1 MRQFFITVLG
11 TIVGMLIFIFL
22 IFLLIGGMVG
32 AAASKTAKKS
42 DGPVG
47 EKILS
52 LDLRQSIRDHG
63 GEETIFGGQQSS
75 VVNIVRA
82 LDKAKDDDQV
92 KGLFIRARSGGIT
105 PASAEELRSAILNF
119 KSSGKFVLA
128 HSQGFEGTSILGYY
142 AVSAADEIW
151 QQATSGFAP
160 SGLASETPFYG
171 GLINHFD
178 AKAEFV
184 QFHEYKNAANIYT
197 QSDYTEAHRE
207 ATTSMLTSIY
217 NTAMS
222 HIAQD
227 RGLDIAETKALIEGS
242 PHSAEDAKEAG
253 LIDKLGYLK
262 DAKDYARSKTGNDK
276 IPFQTVTSYG
286 APGFKTG
293 PTIAFI
299 GGEGPVTMGRSQ
311 DGSNPFSS
319 AVTMGGD
326 TVTGAIDAAI
336 KDKRVKAIIFRV
348 STPGGSATASDQIN
362 AAVLRAKEA
371 GKPVIISMGQYAASG
386 GYYVAAHADKIL
398 ALPTTITG
406 SIGVLGGKLA
416 LEDAYGK
423 YGYNVERIAIGG
435 DYLGV
440 YSGDTPFSN
449 FQREKYYS
457 QMEDIYVDFTEL
469 VAEGRGL
476 PIERVREIAKGR
488 VWTGEQA
495 KDIGLVDEFGG
506 ILEAIDAAKGL
517 ADIDAETDIYL
528 KTFPRPKPFA
538 EKLQEQLSGIASISS
553 DLEMIRDVAAL
564 PEVQA
569 AIKARRDL
577 ELRENGALI
586 ADIPVIDEK

>member
-22 IFLLIGGMVG
+22 VFILIGGMIG
-32 AAASKTAKKS
+32 AAASKTTKAA

-63 GEETIFGGQQSS
+63 GEETIFGGQQASI
-75 VVNIVRA
+75 VNIVRA
-82 LDKAKDDDQV
+82 LDKAKTDDKV
-92 KGLFIRARSGGIT
+92 KGLFIRARSGGLT
-105 PASAEELRSAILNF
+105 PASAEELRTAILNF
-119 KSSGKFVLA
+119 KSSGKFVVA

-171 GLINHFD
+171 GLIEHFD

-217 NTAMS
+217 NTAVS
-222 HIAQD
+222 QIAED
-227 RGLDIAETKALIEGS
+227 RGLDIPQVKSLIESS
-242 PHSAEDAKEAG
+242 PHSAEGAKEAG

-262 DAKDYARSKTGNDK
+262 DAQDYARDKAGSEKT
-276 IPFQTVTSYG
+276 PFQTITSYG
-286 APGFKTG
+286 APGFKSG

-311 DGSNPFSS
+311 DGSNPFNN

-326 TVTGAIDAAI
+326 TVTRAIDAAI
-336 KDKRVKAIIFRV
+336 KDKRVKAIVFRV

-362 AAVLRAKEA
+362 AAVLRAKDA
-371 GKPVIISMGQYAASG
+371 GKPVIVSMGQYAASG
-386 GYYVAAHADKIL
+386 GYYVAAHADKII
-398 ALPTTITG
+398 AMPTTITG

-423 YGYNVERIAIGG
+423 YGYNVERIAVGG
-435 DYLGV
+435 EYLGV

-469 VAEGRGL
+469 VAAGRDI

-488 VWTGEQA
+488 VWTGKQA

-506 ILEAIDAAKGL
+506 ILRAIELAKELAEIDADE
-517 ADIDAETDIYL
+517 DIHL

-538 EKLQEQLSGIASISS
+538 EKLQEQLSGITSISS
-553 DLEMIRDVAAL
+553 DLEMIRDIAAL

-569 AIKARRDL
+569 AIKARQDL
-577 ELRENGALI
+577 ELRENGALM
-586 ADIPVIDEK
+586 ADIPVIDDQ

>member
-22 IFLLIGGMVG
+22 IFIIIGGMIG
-32 AAASKTAKKS
+32 AAASKTAQQAE
-42 DGPVG
+42 GPTG

-63 GEETIFGGQQSS
+63 GEETLFGGQQASI
-75 VVNIVRA
+75 VNITRA
-82 LDKAKDDDQV
+82 LDKAKTDENV
-92 KGLFIRARSGGIT
+92 KGLFIRARSGGMT

-119 KSSGKFVLA
+119 KSSGKFVIA

-151 QQATSGFAP
+151 QQSTTGFAP
-160 SGLASETPFYG
+160 AGMASETPFYG

-184 QFHEYKNAANIYT
+184 QFHEYKNAANVYT

-217 NTAMS
+217 DNAIS
-222 HIAQD
+222 HIAKD
-227 RGLDIAETKALIEGS
+227 RGLDVPQVKALLEGA
-242 PHSAEDAKEAG
+242 PHSAERAKDAG
-253 LIDKLGYLK
+253 FIDKLGYLK
-262 DAKDYARSKTGNDK
+262 EARDYAREKTENSK

-326 TVTGAIDAAI
+326 TVTAAIDAAV

-362 AAVLRAKEA
+362 AAVLRAKDA

-406 SIGVLGGKLA
+406 SIGVLGGKIA

-423 YGYNVERIAIGG
+423 YGYNVERIAVGG
-435 DYLGV
+435 EYLGV
-440 YSGDTPFSN
+440 YSSDTAFSD
-449 FQREKYYS
+449 FQREKYRS

-469 VAEGRGL
+469 VAAGRDL

-495 KDIGLVDEFGG
+495 KEIGLVDEFGG
-506 ILEAIDAAKGL
+506 ILKAIDVAKDMAG
-517 ADIDAETDIYL
+517 IETDKDIYL

-538 EKLQEQLSGIASISS
+538 EKLQEQFSGIASISS
-553 DLEMIRDVAAL
+553 DLEMLRDVATL
-564 PEVQA
+564 PEVQN
-569 AIKARRDL
+569 AIKARKAL
-577 ELRENGALI
+577 ELQEQGALT
-586 ADIPVIDEK
+586 ANIPVIAEK

>member
-22 IFLLIGGMVG
+22 VFILIGGMIG
-32 AAASKTAKKS
+32 AAASKTTKAA

-63 GEETIFGGQQSS
+63 GEETIFGGQQASI
-75 VVNIVRA
+75 VNIVRA
-82 LDKAKDDDQV
+82 LDKAKTDDKV
-92 KGLFIRARSGGIT
+92 KGLFIRARSGGLT
-105 PASAEELRSAILNF
+105 PASAEELRAAILNF
-119 KSSGKFVLA
+119 KSSGKFVVA
-128 HSQGFEGTSILGYY
+128 HSQGFEG
-142 AVSAADEIW
+142 
-151 QQATSGFAP
+151 
-160 SGLASETPFYG
+160 SGLIE
-171 GLINHFD
+171 HFD

-217 NTAMS
+217 DTAVS
-222 HIAQD
+222 QIAED
-227 RGLDIAETKALIEGS
+227 RGLDIPQVKSLIESS
-242 PHSAEDAKEAG
+242 PHSAEGAKEAG
-253 LIDKLGYLK
+253 LIDKLGY
-262 DAKDYARSKTGNDK
+262 S
-276 IPFQTVTSYG
+276 
-286 APGFKTG
+286 G

-311 DGSNPFSS
+311 DGSNPFNN

-326 TVTGAIDAAI
+326 TVTRAIDAAI
-336 KDKRVKAIIFRV
+336 KDKRVKAIVFRV

-362 AAVLRAKEA
+362 AAVLRAKDA
-371 GKPVIISMGQYAASG
+371 GKPVIVSMGQYAASG
-386 GYYVAAHADKIL
+386 GYYVAAHADKII
-398 ALPTTITG
+398 AMPTTITG

-423 YGYNVERIAIGG
+423 YGYNVERIAVGG
-435 DYLGV
+435 EYLGV

-469 VAEGRGL
+469 VAAGRDI

-488 VWTGEQA
+488 VWTGKQA

-506 ILEAIDAAKGL
+506 ILRAIELAKELAEIDADE
-517 ADIDAETDIYL
+517 DIHL

-538 EKLQEQLSGIASISS
+538 EKLQEQLSGITSISS
-553 DLEMIRDVAAL
+553 DLEMIRDIAAL
-564 PEVQA
+564 PEVQT
-569 AIKARRDL
+569 AIKARQDL
-577 ELRENGALI
+577 ELRENGALM
-586 ADIPVIDEK
+586 ADIPVIDDQ